1 MLQSQLFTK
10 TRKEAPKDEVSKNAQ
25 LLIRAGFVHK
35 EMAGV
40 YSFLPLGLRVLNKI
54 QNIIREE
61 MNALGGQ
68 EMSMTA
74 LQTKELWEKTNRWT
88 GEAAEV
94 WFKTKLK
101 NNTELGLGFTH
112 EEMATAIVSEYVNS
126 YRDLPMSV
134 YQFQTKF
141 RNETRA
147 KSGIMRTREFIMKDM
162 YSFSR
167 TQEEHT
173 LFYEKAKQAY
183 ISIYKRLGLGDR
195 TYVTFASGGL
205 FSKYSHELQTV
216 TDAGEDIIYACEKCM
231 VAVNKEVI
239 AEQKTC
245 PECGNEKLIEKKAV
259 EVGNIFNLGT
269 KFSEPLNLVFSDEK
283 GNKTPVIMGC
293 YGIGPARSMGTI
305 VEVFADEKGIVW
317 PAAVAPFAVH
327 LIELPSEKPE
337 VKAYAQKLYAELEKA
352 GFETL
357 HDDRD
362 ARAGEKFADS
372 DLIGIPV
379 RITVSE
385 KMLAAQTLEVKIRK
399 TGEVKIMP
407 REKAL
412 ETIALIVKEV

>member
-35 EMAGV
+35 EMAGA

-61 MNALGGQ
+61 MNAIGGQ
-68 EMSMTA
+68 EMYMTA
-74 LQTKELWEKTNRWT
+74 LQPKELWEKTNRWSDQVID
-88 GEAAEV
+88 V

-101 NNTELGLGFTH
+101 NQTEVGLGTTH
-112 EEMATAIVSEYVNS
+112 EEMITNIMSEYVHS
-126 YRDLPMSV
+126 YRDLPFAA

-147 KSGIMRTREFIMKDM
+147 KSGLIRGREFSMKDM

-167 TQEEHT
+167 TQEEHVA
-173 LFYEKAKQAY
+173 FYEKAKQAY
-183 ISIYKRLGLGDR
+183 LAVFKRLGLGDK
-195 TYVTFASGGL
+195 TYVTYASGGS
-205 FSKYSHELQTV
+205 FSATSDEFQTLSE
-216 TDAGEDIIYACEKCM
+216 AGEDVIYVCDTCKISINEEM
-231 VAVNKEVI
+231 I
-239 AEQKTC
+239 ATIKVC
-245 PECGNEKLIEKKAV
+245 PTCGNTELRKEKAV

-269 KFSEPLNLVFSDEK
+269 KFSEPLDLTFIDERGDK
-283 GNKTPVIMGC
+283 KPVIMGC
-293 YGIGPARSMGTI
+293 YGVGPSRALGTI

-317 PAAVAPFAVH
+317 PASVAPFTVH

-337 VKAYAQKLYAELEKA
+337 VKAYAQALCVELEKA
-352 GFETL
+352 GIETL

-385 KMLAAQTLEVKIRK
+385 KMVVANTIEVKLRK
-399 TGEVKIMP
+399 SGEVKIMP
-407 REKAL
+407 REGAG
-412 ETIALIVKEV
+412 EAIALIVKEV